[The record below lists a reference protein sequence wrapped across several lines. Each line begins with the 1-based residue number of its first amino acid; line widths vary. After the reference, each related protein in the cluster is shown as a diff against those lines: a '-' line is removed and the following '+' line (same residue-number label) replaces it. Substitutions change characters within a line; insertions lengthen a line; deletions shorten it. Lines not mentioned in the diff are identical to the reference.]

1 MAYLTLNDTTTKN
14 DQDWKQKRGYT
25 PWIVLTVVLLGLAA
39 FYAEEIHGGNIVG
52 GSSPRDANTTTSPKD
67 KLELNLK
74 CNPSKQN
81 EY

>member
-39 FYAEEIHGGNIVG
+39 FYAGEIRGGNTSG

-74 CNPSKQN
+74 FNPSKQN